1 MTHFSSRLR
10 VLDLAYISLFAVLIT
25 ICAWISVPF
34 SVPFT
39 LQTFAVFLA
48 LNTLG
53 GRRGFY
59 AIVVYLLMGLTG
71 LPVFSG
77 FQGGIGVLL
86 GVTGGYLAGF
96 LFSGLLYWLLSE
108 KLPPAHFVPALASL
122 SGLFLCYGFGT
133 LWFMSIYSG
142 TGGAAKL
149 LSVLSLCVFPFVI
162 PDILKLV
169 LALALSRRLKRYLK

>member
-1 MTHFSSRLR
+1 MKLNVRKM
-10 VLDLAYISLFAVLIT
+10 VLCSLFASLMAV
-25 ICAWISVPF
+25 CAWISIPF

-53 GRRGFY
+53 GRRGLY

-71 LPVFSG
+71 LPVFSAY
-77 FQGGIGVLL
+77 QGGIGILL

-142 TGGAAKL
+142 TSGAAEF